1 MIYEVTKYYDKDYN
15 LENLNCHWWKFTRT
29 NHSITKTG
37 IAPRLFFTA
46 DEGDNSK
53 DLLLEFTIT
62 DDEFKDM
69 PIGKELDMYEEVT
82 DIGYSDNKGWL
93 NLNRSNY
100 IFKVTKFDSDKFLI
114 KFKCG
119 NSFEN
124 LFFEIEEKIVLE
136 FPQKD

>member
-1 MIYEVTKYYDKDYN
+1 M
-15 LENLNCHWWKFTRT
+15 
-29 NHSITKTG
+29 
-37 IAPRLFFTA
+37 

-53 DLLLEFTIT
+53 DLLLELTIT

-69 PIGKELDMYEEVT
+69 QIGKELDMYEEVT
-82 DIGYSDNKGWL
+82 DIGYSDNKGCLTL
-93 NLNRSNY
+93 NGSNY
-100 IFKVTKFDSDKFLI
+100 IFKVNKFDSDKFLI

-124 LFFEIEEKIVLE
+124 LFFEIGEKIVLE